1 MYMSLSDD
9 ITHRTLTKGACPYQQ
24 AYFLLKSVRNWCM
37 GRLFMQSN
45 SPVWLSLYIDV
56 EEIPI
61 TQRTEVKIPQA
72 VGRRHT
78 D

>member
-1 MYMSLSDD
+1 MYVAVRRYHPPYIDEGRMSISAGLF
-9 ITHRTLTKGACPYQQ
+9 L
-24 AYFLLKSVRNWCM
+24 LLKSVRNWCM